1 MMSAFSIEE
10 TEGLPWEKLGTE
22 SMSRGH
28 GGRTDRA
35 IVPGGYLYRLLV
47 FDPNDR
53 PMLVNLIF
61 VPQTQLPAS

>member
-1 MMSAFSIEE
+1 MSAFSNYE
-10 TEGLPWEKLGTE
+10 TEGLPWEKLGIE
-22 SMSRGH
+22 LMSRGH
-28 GGRTDRA
+28 RSRTDRA

-53 PMLVNLIF
+53 PMLTNLIF